1 MSGKAQHVALNPKG
15 GWSVWKSGATRAAR
29 VFDTQSEAVDYAR
42 RKAKEERG
50 DLFVHRDDGT
60 IREMNSYGN
69 DRPSPPKR

>member
-1 MSGKAQHVALNPKG
+1 
-15 GWSVWKSGATRAAR
+15 
-29 VFDTQSEAVDYAR
+29 VDYAR